1 MKFLGTGAGEGIPN
15 PFCTCRICE
24 NARRVKGK
32 EVRTRSSFMLSDKV
46 IIDIGADFFA
56 QALSNDV
63 CFADVEH
70 VLYTHMHHDHMNY
83 NMIWERFVR
92 REGGANPLNIYVVE
106 DAYNFFSEHYAN
118 TPVTEG
124 KKEYLLPN
132 NANVIK
138 LNFEKKYKID
148 NFTVTPLKGAHNT
161 LFEKN
166 SANYLIEHNNKK
178 LYYALDSGYFLEE
191 TFSKLKDS
199 KLDIFIG
206 ECTFPVENNCENI
219 NKSVH
224 MNLSIC
230 IKNLDRLY
238 EINAITKDTKIYL
251 SHIAS
256 MGMTHEEIKGYF
268 SKLNRDYTVQVAYDG
283 LNI

>member
-1 MKFLGTGAGEGIPN
+1 MKFLGTGAGDGIPN

-32 EVRTRSSFMLSDKV
+32 EIRTRSSFMLSDMV

-56 QALSNDV
+56 QAILNDV

-70 VLYTHMHHDHMNY
+70 VLYTHMHSDHMNY

-92 REGGANPLNIYVVE
+92 QEGGVNPLNIYVAE
-106 DAYNFFSEHYAN
+106 DAYNFFSQYYTN

-124 KKEYLLPN
+124 TEEYLSPK
-132 NANVIK
+132 NVNIIR
-138 LNFEKKYKID
+138 LNFEEKYNID
-148 NFTVTPLKGAHNT
+148 NFTVTPLKGRHDTA
-161 LFEKN
+161 FEKN
-166 SANYLIEHNNKK
+166 SANYLIEYDGKK

-191 TFSKLKDS
+191 TFDRLKDS
-199 KLDIFIG
+199 ELDVFIC
-206 ECTFPVENNCENI
+206 ECTFPVENGNC
-219 NKSVH
+219 SVH
-224 MNLSIC
+224 MDLSTC
-230 IKNLDRLY
+230 IKNLDTLY
-238 EINAITKDTKIYL
+238 EINAITKDTKIYI

-256 MGMTHEEIKGYF
+256 VGMTHEEIADYF
-268 SKLNRDYTVQVAYDG
+268 SKLNTDYNIQIAYDG